1 MRKILAYILLLFLAQ
16 PAGAVL
22 KEKDLGRTLGVLRA
36 ELENNYKTQKQFML
50 RYEQGSTGQHA
61 ELVQYMKQSEQV
73 GLMLYSQKADFTFD
87 VAYACQQ
94 ATDLYQKLHKTNI
107 PYVQIKEH
115 LRGEVSRYDALIRS
129 LQSLPPVV
137 GGAAASATGT
147 DSAYAGGFRPSQ
159 DAPEQEPYLLG
170 AAEQADRDTCLLYA
184 KALRNNMVRMMNAIS
199 ADSRYYDYVSRKVE
213 QLNDYAQA
221 RYAELQKS
229 IFVNG
234 GDNYFSMLAGLRGN
248 LGQARRDVGDKYLPL
263 RKHSSDYSDW
273 RGPFIMGISLFMLF
287 YILLASA
294 LSNIVLRWLVP
305 KRFRTASFRAK
316 RPVLLVALGVL
327 IFAVSVML
335 MQGFIDNNFV
345 LMASD
350 LMINMA
356 WLWAAVFVSLL
367 IRLDAGQIRR
377 GVALY
382 MPFMCMA
389 FLVIVFRIVLI
400 PNALVNIVYPPLLVV
415 FTFWQGRTLRKCRK
429 MLPESDMLYSIVSLA
444 AMVAGCV
451 VAWAGYVLLAV
462 EVMVWWMFQLAAIQ
476 TITCCYDLM
485 RMYEARYVRRK
496 VFRAQGGGAVS
507 GADKTRLVKRIKA
520 GDFITATWLYDLVN
534 RALVPILGV
543 ASVLLSI
550 WWAADVFEMTAIC
563 RDIFFYNFIDQAG
576 VVQVS
581 LYKLCLVVAC
591 WFVFRYINYVARS
604 LYHLYK
610 ERRRKPGENLNFTLA
625 NNVIAIG
632 VWGAYFLYALVLLQV
647 PKSGISVVTAGL
659 ATGLGF
665 AMKDLLEN
673 FFYGISLMTGRV
685 RVGDYIECD
694 GIQGKVETI
703 TYQSTQVVTLD
714 GSVIAFLNTQLFNK
728 NFKNLTRNHSY
739 EQVKIPVGIAYGTD
753 VGQVRRLLIA
763 ALEQLR
769 GKNAAGLDIMHPH
782 QPVKVVFSDF
792 GESSVDLVVAIWV
805 RVEDKAALLGSA
817 KEIIYNTLNEN
828 GIEIPY
834 PQRDVRLRRV
844 ADGVPPQPAATP
856 PLPAAG
862 R

>member
-1 MRKILAYILLLFLAQ
+1 MRFFIATVLSFFMAL

-36 ELENNYKTQKQFML
+36 ELENSYRTQKQLMAH
-50 RYEQGSTGQHA
+50 YEESSSVQHT
-61 ELVQYMKQSEQV
+61 ELVHYMKQSEQV
-73 GLMLYSQKADFTFD
+73 GLMLYSQKAEFTFD

-107 PYVQIKEH
+107 PYVQIKER
-115 LRGEVSRYDALIRS
+115 LRGEVARYDALIQS
-129 LQSLPPVV
+129 LQALPPVV
-137 GGAAASATGT
+137 GGAASA
-147 DSAYAGGFRPSQ
+147 DSVWLRDTLLLSSES
-159 DAPEQEPYLLG
+159 DPYVLG
-170 AAEQADRDTCLLYA
+170 KAEQADRDACLLYA

-199 ADSRYYDYVSRKVE
+199 KDSRYYDYVVEKVE
-213 QLNDYAQA
+213 QLNSYAQA
-221 RYAELQKS
+221 RYVELQKS

-234 GDNYFSMLAGLRGN
+234 GDNYFAVLAGLRDN
-248 LGQARRDVGDKYLPL
+248 LSLVRRDVDDKYLPL
-263 RKHSSDYSDW
+263 VRHDRNYSEW
-273 RGPFIMGISLFMLF
+273 RGPFIVGISLFMLF

-294 LSNIVLRWLVP
+294 LSNVVLRWLVP
-305 KRFRTASFRAK
+305 KRFRTPAFQAK

-345 LMASD
+345 LMASE

-367 IRLDAGQIRR
+367 IRLDGEQIRR

-400 PNALVNIVYPPLLVV
+400 PNALVNIAYPPLLVV
-415 FTFWQGRTLRKCRK
+415 FTFWQARTLRRCRRK
-429 MLPESDMLYSIVSLA
+429 LPESDMLYSVVSLA
-444 AMVAGCV
+444 AMVVGCV
-451 VAWAGYVLLAV
+451 VAWVGYVLLAV
-462 EVMVWWMFQLAAIQ
+462 EIMVWWMFQLAAIQ
-476 TITCCYDLM
+476 TITCCYDLTE
-485 RMYEARYVRRK
+485 MYEARYVFRRLA
-496 VFRAQGGGAVS
+496 RTQGGA
-507 GADKTRLVKRIKA
+507 ADVADRERLMKRIKS
-520 GDFITATWLYDLVN
+520 GDFISSTWFYDLVN
-534 RALVPILGV
+534 RALIPIAGV

-550 WWAADVFEMTAIC
+550 WWAADIFEMTAIC
-563 RDIFFYNFIDQAG
+563 RDIFFYNFVDQPG

-581 LYKLCLVVAC
+581 LYKLCLVIGC
-591 WFVFRYINYVARS
+591 WFVFRYVNYAVRS
-604 LYHLYK
+604 LYHVYK
-610 ERRRKPGENLNFTLA
+610 ERRHKPGDNLNFTLA

-739 EQVKIPVGIAYGTD
+739 ELVKIPIGVAYGAN
-753 VGQVRRLLIA
+753 VEQVRRMIVR
-763 ALEQLR
+763 ALEPLR
-769 GKNAAGLDIMHPH
+769 VKNAEGLDVLHPQ
-782 QPVKVVFSDF
+782 QPVKVSFSDF
-792 GESSVDLVVAIWV
+792 GESSVDLVVSMWV
-805 RVEDKAALLGSA
+805 RVEEKAALLSSA
-817 KEIIYNTLNEN
+817 REIIYNTLNEN

-834 PQRDVRLRRV
+834 PQRDVNIRSI
-844 ADGVPPQPAATP
+844 
-856 PLPAAG
+856 PAAG
-862 R
+862 VSVPEPAAGE

>member
-1 MRKILAYILLLFLAQ
+1 MCLAL
-16 PAGAVL
+16 PTGAVL

-36 ELENNYKTQKQFML
+36 ELENNYKTQKQFMV
-50 RYEQGSTGQHA
+50 RYERTSSEQHT

-107 PYVQIKEH
+107 PYVQIKEN
-115 LRGEVSRYDALIRS
+115 LRNEVARYDALIRS
-129 LQSLPPVV
+129 LQSLPPVA
-137 GGAAASATGT
+137 GGAVSPAAIA
-147 DSAYAGGFRPSQ
+147 DSASQ
-159 DAPEQEPYLLG
+159 AEEPYVLG
-170 AAEQADRDTCLLYA
+170 KREKADRDTCLLYA
-184 KALRNNMVRMMNAIS
+184 KALRNNMIRMMNAIS

-213 QLNDYAQA
+213 QLNAYAQA
-221 RYAELQKS
+221 KYADLQKS

-234 GDNYFSMLAGLRGN
+234 GDNYFAMLAGLRGN
-248 LGQARRDVGDKYLPL
+248 LSLARRDVGDKYMPL
-263 RKHSSDYSDW
+263 QKHANDYSDW
-273 RGPFIMGISLFMLF
+273 RGPFIVGISLFMLF

-305 KRFRTASFRAK
+305 KRFRTVSFRAK
-316 RPVLLVALGVL
+316 RPVLLVALGVVV
-327 IFAVSVML
+327 FAVSVML

-389 FLVIVFRIVLI
+389 FVVIVFRIVLI

-415 FTFWQGRTLRKCRK
+415 FTFWQSRTLRRCRK
-429 MLPESDMLYSIVSLA
+429 KLPESDMLYSIVSLA
-444 AMVAGCV
+444 AMVVGCI
-451 VAWAGYVLLAV
+451 VAWVGYVLLAV
-462 EVMVWWMFQLAAIQ
+462 EIMVWWMFQLAAIQ

-485 RMYEARYVRRK
+485 EMYETRYIRRK
-496 VFRAQGGGAVS
+496 VFRAQES
-507 GADKTRLVKRIKA
+507 GMASGTDKTRLVARIKA
-520 GDFITATWLYDLVN
+520 GDFITDTWLYDFVN

-550 WWAADVFEMTAIC
+550 WWAADIFEMTAIC

-576 VVQVS
+576 VVQIS
-581 LYKLCLVVAC
+581 LYKLCLVIGC
-591 WFVFRYINYVARS
+591 WFVFRYINYAVRS

-610 ERRRKPGENLNFTLA
+610 ERRRKPGDNLNFTLA

-647 PKSGISVVTAGL
+647 PKSGISIVTAGL

-703 TYQSTQVVTLD
+703 TYQSTQIVTLD

-739 EQVKIPVGIAYGTD
+739 ELVKIPVGVAYGAN
-753 VGQVRRLLIA
+753 VEQVRRMLVA
-763 ALEQLR
+763 ALEPLR
-769 GKNAAGLDIMHPH
+769 SKNAAGLDIIHPH
-782 QPVKVVFSDF
+782 QPVNVVFSDF
-792 GESSVDLVVAIWV
+792 GESSVDLVVTIWV
-805 RVEDKAALLGSA
+805 RVEDKAGLLSKA

-834 PQRDVRLRRV
+834 PQRDVYIRRIV
-844 ADGVPPQPAATP
+844 GTAPPAAVSPQTATEP
-856 PLPAAG
+856 
-862 R
+862 